1 MHSRIK
7 KNSDCSINRTIL
19 CLKEKVI
26 KILLLLLTQTYVK
39 RQSIIKSIQKRR
51 VRGIVVHDCRRGSRK
66 FFQGG

>member
-39 RQSIIKSIQKRR
+39 RQSIIK
-51 VRGIVVHDCRRGSRK
+51 
-66 FFQGG
+66 